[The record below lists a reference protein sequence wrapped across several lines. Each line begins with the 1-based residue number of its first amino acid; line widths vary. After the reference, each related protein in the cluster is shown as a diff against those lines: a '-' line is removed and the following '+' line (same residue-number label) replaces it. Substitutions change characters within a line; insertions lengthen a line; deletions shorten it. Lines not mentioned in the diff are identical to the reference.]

1 MGKAT
6 PPKISN
12 WGYSRNGKKVESVKI
27 ATSNLFLDTGKV
39 PVDFMVGAI
48 FNEIGGQEF
57 INSYP
62 VDFILDNS
70 ILPISNISEI
80 NDRYSPLN
88 ILPISDGILANL
100 NKYNLSL
107 SQYEL
112 EPGENSNE
120 YLVPT
125 DAKVYI
131 DSDYRNIIIEF
142 ENVFNE
148 DEVVEV
154 EFLPYSER
162 YEF

>member
-1 MGKAT
+1 
-6 PPKISN
+6 
-12 WGYSRNGKKVESVKI
+12 
-27 ATSNLFLDTGKV
+27 
-39 PVDFMVGAI
+39 MVGAI

-131 DSDYRNIIIEF
+131 DSIEISLL
-142 ENVFNE
+142 NLKM
-148 DEVVEV
+148 
-154 EFLPYSER
+154 FLMKTNL
-162 YEF
+162 